1 MPLLSPSNR
10 AVCSNHPLG
19 RILFIAPTLEG
30 GGSGRVLLNVAE
42 LFSSLGYEAHVLVL
56 KDMIDFDVDERIRL
70 RVLSIPEP
78 ISKHKL
84 LQHLIFTVFLKNY
97 LRSQGPFDLILS
109 NYQSRYQF
117 YPDTVAERIFFW
129 IHADYWSDIAALLPT
144 QPDKAQRET
153 KRIKQF
159 YDQRHLI
166 AVSEA
171 AKCSLLEG
179 NKVEPKTCR
188 VIYNPFDF
196 AKIKAM
202 ATERTGNLPTEDY
215 IIHVAKFD
223 RYKRHDLLLDAFRQI
238 APPIK
243 LVLLTKEHDGLIS
256 LIDQF
261 GLRDRVIV
269 ARFQKNPYPWIRQAK
284 LLVLSSDSREALPT
298 VLIEALILG
307 TPVVSTDCPTG
318 PREILAGSLAQ
329 WLVPVNDSRMMATT
343 MQQALAGDYRIEEQL
358 LERFSSK
365 VVMQQF
371 LELLQA

>member
-1 MPLLSPSNR
+1 MQLPSPANTVVASSR
-10 AVCSNHPLG
+10 SQG

-42 LFSSLGYEAHVLVL
+42 LFTDLGYEAHVLVL
-56 KDMIDFDVDERIRL
+56 KDMIDFTVDERIYL
-70 RVLSIPEP
+70 RVLAIPEP
-78 ISKHKL
+78 ISKHKI
-84 LQHLIFTVFLKNY
+84 LQHLAFTIFFRIY
-97 LRSQGPFDLILS
+97 LRKHGPFDLIFS

-117 YPDTVAERIFFW
+117 YPNTVADQLFFW

-144 QPDKAQRET
+144 RPDKVQWEMERF
-153 KRIKQF
+153 KKF
-159 YDQRHLI
+159 YNRRHLI

-171 AKCSLLEG
+171 AKGSLLEG

-196 AKIKAM
+196 KKIRAM
-202 ATERTGNLPTEDY
+202 AEEPTAGLPTEEY

-223 RYKRHDLLLDAFRQI
+223 RYKRHDLLLAAFKQL

-243 LVLLTKEHDGLIS
+243 LVLLTKEHDDLRALIEH
-256 LIDQF
+256 F

-269 ARFQKNPYPWIRQAK
+269 AGFQQNPYPWIRQAK

-318 PREILAGSLAQ
+318 PREILSGSLAH
-329 WLVPVNDSRMMATT
+329 WLVPVNDSEAMANK
-343 MQQALAGDYRIEEQL
+343 MQEALSSDYLVEEQL
-358 LERFSSK
+358 LERFSSE
-365 VVMQQF
+365 VVMKQF
-371 LELLQA
+371 VKLSRH

>member
-1 MPLLSPSNR
+1 M
-10 AVCSNHPLG
+10 
-19 RILFIAPTLEG
+19 
-30 GGSGRVLLNVAE
+30 
-42 LFSSLGYEAHVLVL
+42 
-56 KDMIDFDVDERIRL
+56 ERIR
-70 RVLSIPEP
+70 R
-78 ISKHKL
+78 
-84 LQHLIFTVFLKNY
+84 
-97 LRSQGPFDLILS
+97 
-109 NYQSRYQF
+109 
-117 YPDTVAERIFFW
+117 
-129 IHADYWSDIAALLPT
+129 
-144 QPDKAQRET
+144 
-153 KRIKQF
+153 F

-166 AVSEA
+166 AVSAA
-171 AKCSLLEG
+171 AKRSLLEG
-179 NKVEPKTCR
+179 NKVVPQTCR

-196 AKIKAM
+196 AKIRKM
-202 ATERTGNLPTEDY
+202 AAERTENLPTEDY

-223 RYKRHDLLLDAFRQI
+223 RYKRHDLLLDAFRQL

-243 LVLLTKEHDGLIS
+243 LVLLTKEHDGLLA

-269 ARFQKNPYPWIRQAK
+269 AGFQQNPYPWIRQAK

-329 WLVPVNDSRMMATT
+329 WLVPVNESGAMATK
-343 MQQALAGDYRIEEQL
+343 MQEALSGGYRIEEQL

-371 LELLQA
+371 LELLRD